1 MRPLQTATLWCS
13 FAAYAQ
19 AKYVW
24 PAKSD
29 FLEDL
34 YAMQD
39 GVIRFGFTDLVVPC
53 GFNSGEV
60 GRQLAAEWIRTVF
73 HDTITHDKAK
83 GTGGLDASIMFETER
98 SENNGAAFNHT
109 LNELHEFV
117 SPRSSGADMLAL
129 SLVASVASCGGQKV
143 PLRMGRVDAVKA
155 GPTGVPKPEHKLQS
169 AMAAFTKAGF
179 SQQEMIALVACGHTV
194 GGVHSTENPGIAGG
208 KPSPSNKPRF
218 DRTSDDFDN
227 AVVKEYLSSDGV
239 NPLVFG
245 RNQTTNSDKRIFGS
259 DRNVTMAKMKDPKT
273 FQSTCASVFE
283 RLINTVPSGVKLS
296 PPIELVDVKPYIDK
310 LEPAT
315 NPSRLAFEG
324 KIRVRTSPGTG
335 RDPDTLQVSLR
346 VLSRNGKR
354 TTVKATRMFMGGGQ
368 SFGFFQEVFSWY
380 TFATELDASA
390 GLRTFD
396 IHLKSGKAKEVIL
409 DNQGTGGFPLQDGI
423 LLVQAKS
430 CQGMTVHDGNLTVTV
445 EAALRNDLVDKINVP
460 VVQMAHK
467 ISQPGAVL
475 PRISV
480 RPSKMVVTKTKGV
493 PNYTHYVA
501 RINVSAKEATTTFDI
516 EMKTKNGLVKSE
528 FNWTNRLSSCQEE

>member
-1 MRPLQTATLWCS
+1 MKLLQTATLWWS
-13 FAAYAQ
+13 FAAHAQ

-39 GVIRFGFTDLVVPC
+39 GAIRFGFTDLVVPC
-53 GFNSGEV
+53 GFNSGQV

-98 SENNGAAFNHT
+98 SENNGASFNHT

-155 GPTGVPKPEHKLQS
+155 GPSGVPKPENKLRT
-169 AMAAFTKAGF
+169 AMSAFTKAGF
-179 SQQEMIALVACGHTV
+179 TQQEMIALVACGHTV

-208 KPSPSNKPRF
+208 KPSPSNKPTF
-218 DRTSDDFDN
+218 DRTPDDFDN
-227 AVVKEYLSSDGV
+227 AVVKEYLASNGV

-245 RNQTTNSDKRIFGS
+245 RNETTNSDKRIFGS
-259 DRNVTMAKMKDPKT
+259 DRNVTMTKMKDPRT
-273 FQSTCASVFE
+273 FQSTCESVFE
-283 RLINTVPSGVKLS
+283 RLINTVPSSVKLS

-315 NPSRLAFEG
+315 KPSRVTFEG

-335 RDPDTLQVSLR
+335 RDPDTLQVSLN

-368 SFGFFQEVFSWY
+368 SFGFFSEVFTWY
-380 TFATELDASA
+380 QFATEFDASA
-390 GLRTFD
+390 GLRAFD
-396 IHLKSGKAKEVIL
+396 IHLKSVKAKEAIL
-409 DNQGTGGFPLQDGI
+409 DNQGTGGFPVQDGI
-423 LLVQAKS
+423 LLVQSKS
-430 CQGMTVHDGNLTVTV
+430 CQSSTVQNGNLTVTV
-445 EAALRNDLVDKINVP
+445 EAAVRNDLVDKSNPP

-467 ISQPGAVL
+467 ISQRGAVL
-475 PRISV
+475 PRISIQ
-480 RPSKMVVTKTKGV
+480 PSNMVVTKTKAG
-493 PNYTHYVA
+493 PNYTHYVVKIGVNA
-501 RINVSAKEATTTFDI
+501 QEETTTFDL
-516 EMKTKNGLVKSE
+516 ELKTKKGLVKSE
-528 FNWTNRLSSCQEE
+528 FHWTNRLSSC